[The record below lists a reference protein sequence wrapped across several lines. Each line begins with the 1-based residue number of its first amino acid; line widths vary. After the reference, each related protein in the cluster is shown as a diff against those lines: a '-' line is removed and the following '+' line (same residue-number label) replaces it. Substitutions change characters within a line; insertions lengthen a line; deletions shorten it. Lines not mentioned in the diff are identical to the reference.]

1 VTYFGP
7 GVHELPLVDPEVWG
21 GDAGACM
28 NNGPLF
34 NLSLKHQRFTKTGS
48 GQTYRKLNKRGCFTL
63 TQARAA
69 SHSRATAR
77 STSRRVR
84 CCLVVSGSTT
94 LRM

>member
-1 VTYFGP
+1 MTYFGP

-28 NNGPLF
+28 NNAPPF
-34 NLSLKHQRFTKTGS
+34 QPQSETQRFTKTGS
-48 GQTYRKLNKRGCFTL
+48 GQTYRKLNKGGCFTF

-84 CCLVVSGSTT
+84 CCLVVSASTT